1 MTKGP
6 ATPPPGARFD
16 RIALVGPRATG
27 KSAVGRRL
35 AELSG
40 RAFLDLDES
49 LAARAEAAGEPTAG
63 ELLERL
69 GEERFR
75 DLEEEALEAADR
87 EARLGSAGQGS
98 AGKGI
103 VLACGG
109 GVLLREA
116 NVLRLAASW
125 TVVYLRTPALEL
137 RRRLEEASESAA
149 RPPLLAGSSSAA
161 AEIES
166 ILEARESAYV
176 SASDFIV
183 DCVLADVRSVANR
196 VHELCPSPPRS
207 SPDPLPENSSGE
219 TSSGG

>member
-1 MTKGP
+1 MSKGP
-6 ATPPPGARFD
+6 ETQPPGASFD

-27 KSAVGRRL
+27 KSAVGRCL

-40 RAFLDLDES
+40 RAFLDLDEC
-49 LAARAEAAGEPTAG
+49 LADRAGAAEADTAG

-75 DLEEEALEAADR
+75 DLEEEALEAADQDAR
-87 EARLGSAGQGS
+87 ERSA
-98 AGKGI
+98 GI

-116 NVLRLAASW
+116 NRKRLAAPW

-137 RRRLEEASESAA
+137 RRRLEEESESAA
-149 RPPLLAGSSSAA
+149 RPPLLAGSASAA

-183 DCVLADVRSVANR
+183 DCVLADEKSVANR

-207 SPDPLPENSSGE
+207 SLDPPPENRSGE